1 MQSNSYNIVQK
12 YYCSEVL
19 KMHTN
24 INQNPDKYNL
34 DTTSL
39 SININLFRMK
49 TMISINVHFCLKKY
63 YDVSSRREQQENR
76 DLVIVGEAPFLP

>member
-1 MQSNSYNIVQK
+1 
-12 YYCSEVL
+12 
-19 KMHTN
+19 MHTN

-49 TMISINVHFCLKKY
+49 TMISINVQFCLKKY
-63 YDVSSRREQQENR
+63 FDVSSRREQQENR

>member
-1 MQSNSYNIVQK
+1 M
-12 YYCSEVL
+12 L
-19 KMHTN
+19 TN

-49 TMISINVHFCLKKY
+49 TMISMNVHFCLKKY
-63 YDVSSRREQQENR
+63 FDVSSRREQQENR

>member
-1 MQSNSYNIVQK
+1 
-12 YYCSEVL
+12 
-19 KMHTN
+19 MHTD

-39 SININLFRMK
+39 SITINLFHMK

-63 YDVSSRREQQENR
+63 FDVSSRREQQENR
-76 DLVIVGEAPFLP
+76 DLVIVIGAPSLP

>member
-1 MQSNSYNIVQK
+1 
-12 YYCSEVL
+12 
-19 KMHTN
+19 MHTN

-63 YDVSSRREQQENR
+63 FDVSSRREQQENL
-76 DLVIVGEAPFLP
+76 DLVIVGEAPSLPLHVDYMSLFYVLICQ

>member
-1 MQSNSYNIVQK
+1 
-12 YYCSEVL
+12 
-19 KMHTN
+19 MHTD

-39 SININLFRMK
+39 SITINLFHMK

-63 YDVSSRREQQENR
+63 FDVSSRREQQENR
-76 DLVIVGEAPFLP
+76 DLVIVVGAPSLP

>member
-1 MQSNSYNIVQK
+1 
-12 YYCSEVL
+12 
-19 KMHTN
+19 MHTN

-49 TMISINVHFCLKKY
+49 TMISMNVHFCLKKY
-63 YDVSSRREQQENR
+63 FDVSSRREQQENR